1 LKLEASFDFAMDE
14 SPFINPLPSITIAE
28 IIDILLVA
36 TLLYTAVVWAQRT
49 RAALVVRGILVFGG
63 ISIVA
68 RFLELQMVAWIFQ
81 GFFAIFL
88 IMIVVIF
95 QEELRHLFEQTAVW
109 SFNFKKPRPLRSDS
123 SDIIAR
129 TLADL
134 AKSKTGALVVIRGK
148 DPLER
153 HITGG
158 IPLDGKL
165 SAPLLRSIFDPHSP
179 GHDGAVLLEDGNI
192 TRFAA
197 HLPLSK
203 DLSQTAD
210 AGTRHSAALGLAEL
224 CDALCLVVSEERGQV
239 SVARNGKLRPAVN
252 LQEIAG
258 AIDNFLQET
267 FPAQENKGVSLD
279 WLRKNWIAKAAS
291 LSLALGFWYVFVPG
305 AKTIQVIYKIPVAVQ
320 NLPPSMTLEE
330 IQPAAVSA
338 TFTGPRRSF
347 YLFDLRKVKA
357 TVDVTM
363 AEVGRRTFTISEQNL
378 RYPKELTLEEL
389 SPSSVKILVKKAPR
403 QETSDRG

>member
-1 LKLEASFDFAMDE
+1 MAMSE

-28 IIDILLVA
+28 IIDIFLVA

-63 ISIVA
+63 IYIIA
-68 RFLELQMVAWIFQ
+68 RYLELQMVAWIFQ

-109 SFNFKKPRPLRSDS
+109 SLNFKKPRSLRNES
-123 SDIIAR
+123 SDVIAR

-134 AKSKTGALVVIRGK
+134 AKSKTGALIVIRGK

-165 SAPLLRSIFDPHSP
+165 SGPLLRSIFDTHSP
-179 GHDGAVLLEDGNI
+179 GHDGAVLVEDSQI

-203 DLSQTAD
+203 DLSQTAN

-239 SVARNGKLRPAVN
+239 SVARNSRLRVVDN
-252 LQEIAG
+252 LREIAA
-258 AIDNFLQET
+258 AIDDFLQEK
-267 FPAQENKGVSLD
+267 FPTQENKGNSLD
-279 WLRKNWIAKAAS
+279 LFRKNWIAKAAS

-305 AKTIQVIYKIPVAVQ
+305 ARTIQVSYKIPVSVQ
-320 NLPPSMTLEE
+320 NLPADLAIEE
-330 IQPAAVSA
+330 IQPAEVNAK
-338 TFTGPRRSF
+338 FNGPRRAF
-347 YLFDLRKVKA
+347 YLFDLRKTKV

-363 AEVGRRTFTISEQNL
+363 AEIGRRTFNISEQNL

-389 SPSSVKILVKKAPR
+389 SPSTIRVLVKKAPR
-403 QETSDRG
+403 QETPERG

>member
-1 LKLEASFDFAMDE
+1 MAMSE

-28 IIDILLVA
+28 IIDIFLVA

-63 ISIVA
+63 IYIIA
-68 RFLELQMVAWIFQ
+68 RYLELQMVAWMFQ

-109 SFNFKKPRPLRSDS
+109 SLNFKKPRSLRSES
-123 SDIIAR
+123 SDVIAR

-134 AKSKTGALVVIRGK
+134 AKSKTGALIVIRGK

-158 IPLDGKL
+158 IPLDGKV
-165 SAPLLRSIFDPHSP
+165 SGPLLRSIFDTHSP
-179 GHDGAVLLEDGNI
+179 GHDGAVLVEDGQI

-203 DLSQTAD
+203 DLSQTAN

-239 SVARNGKLRPAVN
+239 SVARNSRLRLANN
-252 LQEIAG
+252 LQEIA
-258 AIDNFLQET
+258 ATIDDFLHEK
-267 FPAQENKGVSLD
+267 FPNQENKGTSLD
-279 WLRKNWIAKAAS
+279 LFRKNWIAKAAS

-305 AKTIQVIYKIPVAVQ
+305 AKTIQVNYKIPVSVQ
-320 NLPPSMTLEE
+320 NLPAHLAIEE
-330 IQPAAVSA
+330 IQPAEVNA
-338 TFTGPRRSF
+338 TFNGPRRAF
-347 YLFDLRKVKA
+347 YLFDLRKTKV

-363 AEVGRRTFTISEQNL
+363 AEMGRRTFNISEQNL

-389 SPSSVKILVKKAPR
+389 RPTTIRVLVKKAPR
-403 QETSDRG
+403 PETPERG

>member
-1 LKLEASFDFAMDE
+1 MSE

-28 IIDILLVA
+28 IIDIFLVA

-63 ISIVA
+63 IYIIA
-68 RFLELQMVAWIFQ
+68 RYLELQMVAWIFQ

-109 SFNFKKPRPLRSDS
+109 SFNFKKPRPLRSLS
-123 SDIIAR
+123 SDVIAR

-134 AKSKTGALVVIRGK
+134 ANSKTGALVVIRGK
-148 DPLER
+148 DPIDR

-165 SAPLLRSIFDPHSP
+165 SGPLLRSIFDPHSP
-179 GHDGAVLLEDGNI
+179 GHDGAVLVEDGQI

-203 DLSQTAD
+203 DLSQTVN

-239 SVARNGKLRPAVN
+239 SVARNSKLRLAVDPGKV
-252 LQEIAG
+252 A
-258 AIDNFLQET
+258 ASIDDFLQDK
-267 FPAQENKGVSLD
+267 FPTQEAKGTSLD
-279 WLRKNWIAKAAS
+279 LFRKNWLAKAAS
-291 LSLALGFWYVFVPG
+291 LSLAVGFWYVFVPG
-305 AKTIQVIYKIPVAVQ
+305 SKTIQVNYKIPVSVV
-320 NLPPSMTLEE
+320 NLPPNLKVED
-330 IQPAAVSA
+330 IQPAEVSA
-338 TFTGPRRSF
+338 RFNGPRRAF
-347 YLFDLRKVKA
+347 YRFDFRKTKV

-363 AEVGRRTFTISEQNL
+363 AEMGRRTFTISEQNL

-389 SPSSVKILVKKAPR
+389 SPSTIKLLVKKTPR
-403 QETSDRG
+403 QETPDRG

>member
-1 LKLEASFDFAMDE
+1 MAMSE

-28 IIDILLVA
+28 IIDIFLVA

-63 ISIVA
+63 IYIIA
-68 RFLELQMVAWIFQ
+68 RYLELQMVAWMFQ

-109 SFNFKKPRPLRSDS
+109 SLNFKKPRSLRSES
-123 SDIIAR
+123 SDVIAR

-134 AKSKTGALVVIRGK
+134 AKSKTGALIVIRGK

-165 SAPLLRSIFDPHSP
+165 SGPLLRSIFDTHSP
-179 GHDGAVLLEDGNI
+179 GHDGAVLVENRQI

-203 DLSQTAD
+203 DLSQTAN

-239 SVARNGKLRPAVN
+239 SVARNSRLRVVDN
-252 LQEIAG
+252 LREIAA
-258 AIDNFLQET
+258 AIDDFLQEK
-267 FPAQENKGVSLD
+267 FPTQEKKGTSLD
-279 WLRKNWIAKAAS
+279 LFRKNWIAKAAS

-305 AKTIQVIYKIPVAVQ
+305 ARTIQVSYKIPVSVQ
-320 NLPPSMTLEE
+320 NLPADLAIEE
-330 IQPAAVSA
+330 IQPPEVNAK
-338 TFTGPRRSF
+338 FNGPRRAF
-347 YLFDLRKVKA
+347 YLFDLRKTKL

-363 AEVGRRTFTISEQNL
+363 AEIGRRTFNISEQNL

-389 SPSSVKILVKKAPR
+389 SPSTIRVLVKKAPR
-403 QETSDRG
+403 QETPERG